1 MPKHEKGTPKEIAN
15 RHKSK
20 GLQKLKWFC
29 QMCQKQCR
37 DQNGFK
43 CHLMSEAHQRQMLLF
58 AENQNSYLR
67 QFSHEFE
74 ANFLHILRHSFGGK
88 RVKANDVYQEY
99 IKDKGHIHMNST
111 VWHTLTGFVVYLGK
125 SGKCKIEENEKGWF
139 ITYINQEEE
148 LKKQKSQQRAKQ
160 EKDDEERMNDHL
172 QRQIDRARQL
182 QGDNEPEKREP
193 QELIR
198 NDESKITFSL
208 GGKKPLIETKATFS
222 ALCTPTNVLNA
233 KSSSN
238 LKEKTMQPSTSSS
251 TSSNVQTNLRDN
263 KASHKRKSALE
274 EIMKE
279 EGEAMRNKRDL
290 KKFWLNK

>member
-29 QMCQKQCR
+29 QMCSKQCR

-74 ANFLHILRHSFGGK
+74 ANFLHI
-88 RVKANDVYQEY
+88 
-99 IKDKGHIHMNST
+99 KDKGHIHMNST

-125 SGKCKIEENEKGWF
+125 SEKCKIEENEKGWY
-139 ITYINQEEE
+139 ITYIDQEEE
-148 LKKQKSQQRAKQ
+148 LRKQKLHQRAKQ
-160 EKDDEERMNDHL
+160 EKDDEERMNEHL
-172 QRQIDRARQL
+172 QRQIERARQL
-182 QGDNEPEKREP
+182 QGDEHEKREP

-198 NDESKITFSL
+198 NDEVKIAFSL
-208 GGKKPLIETKATFS
+208 GGKKPLIESKSTFS
-222 ALCTPTNVLNA
+222 VFCTPTNVLNA
-233 KSSSN
+233 KSPSN
-238 LKEKTMQPSTSSS
+238 LKEKTLHASTSSS
-251 TSSNVQTNLRDN
+251 GQNNSRDN
-263 KASHKRKSALE
+263 KVSQKRKSALE
-274 EIMKE
+274 EIMEE
-279 EGEAMRNKRDL
+279 EGEAMRSKRDL